1 MPEAERTGRD
11 GSTAWGWGTQCN
23 FGGALFNPEHIWRKL
38 ASMGR
43 KLEFMGQ
50 GWGTAAVNGLST
62 RACEK
67 EQGEA
72 DNLQSGAE
80 LTTGRRHRHHPLRVL
95 AECFHTAQRHAT
107 CPDRGSV
114 EKWMRRWKQ
123 WQWGRG
129 LPNKGGA
136 V

>member
-11 GSTAWGWGTQCN
+11 GATAWGWGTQCS
-23 FGGALFNPEHIWRKL
+23 FGGALFNPESTWRKL

-62 RACEK
+62 RGCEK

-72 DNLQSGAE
+72 DHE
-80 LTTGRRHRHHPLRVL
+80 LYSVLPGTDLIRVI
-95 AECFHTAQRHAT
+95 FR
-107 CPDRGSV
+107 PG
-114 EKWMRRWKQ
+114 
-123 WQWGRG
+123 
-129 LPNKGGA
+129 
-136 V
+136 